1 MHDVSAAALAIVTE
15 PLVAALLTFAGTG
28 MLLYAHALQKGQVGP
43 VTAVLWI
50 AEVVAPSAVAL
61 AFLGDTVRPG
71 WELPAAAAGLVTVG
85 AAVLLA
91 TAPGNAATAGPAEVP
106 AASPVPARP
115 AAPRS
120 AERIIWWG
128 PPPIWVPP
136 ERPKAIAAAGA
147 LGQAP

>member
-1 MHDVSAAALAIVTE
+1 VTTAALAIVTE
-15 PLVAALLTFAGTG
+15 PLIAALVTLAGTG
-28 MLLYAHALQKGQVGP
+28 MLLYANALQKGQVGP

-71 WELPAAAAGLVTVG
+71 WELAAAVAGVITV
-85 AAVLLA
+85 AMAVLLA
-91 TAPGNAATAGPAEVP
+91 AAPGNAATAETAPAL
-106 AASPVPARP
+106 PVPARP
-115 AAPRS
+115 ALPRN

-136 ERPKAIAAAGA
+136 ERPRQIAA
-147 LGQAP
+147 P